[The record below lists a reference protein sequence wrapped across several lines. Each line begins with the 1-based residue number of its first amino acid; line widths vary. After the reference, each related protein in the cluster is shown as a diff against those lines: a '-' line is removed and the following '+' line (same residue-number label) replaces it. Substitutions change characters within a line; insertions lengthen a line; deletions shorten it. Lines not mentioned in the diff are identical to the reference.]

1 MKAAEVLSDLAEFL
15 ESHGIE
21 DSAFEAEQLLGV
33 VLKIV
38 PPLFRVHNL
47 ELPDRVLNEL
57 QVLAE
62 RRVSG
67 YPLQYILGEWEFFG
81 LPFSVGEGV
90 LIPRADTEILVETAL
105 KFINDRPNLKIIDLC
120 SGSGC
125 IAVALEKNTKECT
138 VLALEKED
146 AAYEY
151 LKENVHLNHS
161 LVIPLKGDVMT
172 PFGDDYDLIVS
183 NPPYITP
190 EAMENLQREVTYEP
204 ETALRGGE
212 DGLFFYREIIK
223 RWAPILGRGG
233 MLAVEIGFDQKD
245 AVMDIFKNG
254 GLSEIKC
261 VKDYG
266 GNDRVVTG
274 IKP

>member
-1 MKAAEVLSDLAEFL
+1 MKASEALTNLAEFL

-105 KFINDRPNLKIIDLC
+105 KFINGRPNLKIIDLC

-161 LVIPLKGDVMT
+161 LVIPLKGDVMN

-204 ETALRGGE
+204 DTALRGGE
-212 DGLFFYREIIK
+212 DGLFFYHEIVK
-223 RWAPILGRGG
+223 RWAPILKCGG

-254 GLSEIKC
+254 GLAEIKC

>member
-1 MKAAEVLSDLAEFL
+1 MKAAEALSALAEFL
-15 ESHGIE
+15 EGHGIE
-21 DSAFEAEQLLGV
+21 DSGFEAEQLLAAAMDSDQSFLRIG
-33 VLKIV
+33 
-38 PPLFRVHNL
+38 N
-47 ELPDRVLNEL
+47 PDVSPKLMEEL
-57 QVLAE
+57 QTMAE

-90 LIPRADTEILVETAL
+90 LIPRPDTEVLVETAL
-105 KFINDRPNLKIIDLC
+105 KFINGRPNLKIIDLC

-125 IAVALEKNTKECT
+125 IAVALEKNTEECA

-146 AAYEY
+146 AAYQY

-161 LVIPLKGDVMT
+161 LVIPLKGDVML
-172 PFGDDYDLIVS
+172 PFGDGYDLIIS

-190 EAMENLQREVTYEP
+190 EAMENLQREVTFEP
-204 ETALRGGE
+204 DTALRGGD
-212 DGLFFYREIIK
+212 DGLFFYREIVK
-223 RWAPILGRGG
+223 CWAPLLKCGG

-245 AVMDIFKNG
+245 AVVDILKSG
-254 GLSEIKC
+254 DLSQIKSI
-261 VKDYG
+261 KDYG
-266 GNDRVVTG
+266 GNDRVVIG